1 MMMRKRIVRLLMFYW
16 VFLYMPFPLFLL
28 LSPFIAP
35 LPFPSCFFSLPSPFP
50 SSSYLCVLVF
60 VTLDLLVYFIAFSPF
75 GSCLKQSLHLL
86 SVPKALL
93 PSSFSFPP
101 SSPSSLPT
109 ALVPQCLCVCFSV
122 SRFLYSLFP
131 TLVLLW
137 LLLVFLFLYC
147 CCSYKE

>member
-1 MMMRKRIVRLLMFYW
+1 MMMMRMRIVRLLMFYW

-50 SSSYLCVLVF
+50 SSSYLCTCFCHSWPFSLF
-60 VTLDLLVYFIAFSPF
+60 YCFSPF
-75 GSCLKQSLHLL
+75 GSRLKQSLHLL

-131 TLVLLW
+131 TRVLLW
-137 LLLVFLFLYC
+137 LLLASLSLSLSVLLL
-147 CCSYKE
+147 